1 MDMLR
6 TAERRFSQ
14 YIVEERRY
22 DETSNEV
29 RHNRLTMLRSDKP
42 ISISGSIEAAE
53 LKLLGE
59 LIAMAPMILPAALNM
74 EDIIYFVPGYFL
86 WLSLRYQRLL
96 SLNSIQQPVIARN
109 AVTSPIRDACMPKA
123 IL

>member
-14 YIVEERRY
+14 YVVEERIY
-22 DETSNEV
+22 DELSNKI
-29 RHNRLTMLRSDKP
+29 RHNTLTMLRSDKP
-42 ISISGSIEAAE
+42 ISISGSIEAAAAE

-59 LIAMAPMILPAALNM
+59 LIVMAPMILPAALNM

-96 SLNSIQQPVIARN
+96 SLNSIQQPVIGRN
-109 AVTSPIRDACMPKA
+109 AITRQYEMPTC
-123 IL
+123 